1 MKGLRATAGGRVGP
15 KPLQRKDLGRSPVL
29 RKLKILAKLMHEH
42 RDKQKYNNVSHVT
55 PSQRYSPDKR
65 RDCTG
70 ERDQAV
76 RVASARPSAFL
87 TAASLLAAITRAK
100 SDGEP
105 LREAS
110 C

>member
-1 MKGLRATAGGRVGP
+1 MGGGRADP

-42 RDKQKYNNVSHVT
+42 RDEQKYNNVSHVT

-70 ERDQAV
+70 ERDTRRSEW
-76 RVASARPSAFL
+76 RVPDLPPS
-87 TAASLLAAITRAK
+87 
-100 SDGEP
+100 
-105 LREAS
+105 
-110 C
+110 